1 MRCSRNPKK
10 SPQIAQMTQ
19 MPGGGRATRVTL
31 RRGAG
36 WICVHLC
43 NLWMIAVLG
52 CTPAKLPMAPGG
64 DALSTVE
71 ARALQVRTLRAQFDS
86 VARWPGGERRA
97 AGVLLVRTPDEW
109 RLRLVAPFGITVL
122 DALHTHGSSFVT
134 TPLAAANARI
144 DDPAAL
150 AAFSHMGPG
159 DSLVFGTPRGAA
171 ACVAG
176 QPRDGLLQ
184 YWCGGEPPSRWLS
197 IDPATATVRAEAELA
212 NGRAVVS
219 RRYDDYR
226 VVDGVPLPFRIVI
239 DYPQQEVTVDIAV
252 SRYELNPP
260 LGDDLFAPPPG
271 ARAVARIDDGD
282 GDGA

>member
-1 MRCSRNPKK
+1 
-10 SPQIAQMTQ
+10 MTQ
-19 MPGGGRATRVTL
+19 MRSPSGRTRRATV
-31 RRGAG
+31 
-36 WICVHLC
+36 ICVHLC

-52 CTPAKLPMAPGG
+52 CAAATLPQAGGG
-64 DALSTVE
+64 DPLATIE
-71 ARALQVRTLRAQFDS
+71 ARAMQVRTLRAQFDS
-86 VARWPGGERRA
+86 LARWPGGERNA
-97 AGVLLVRTPDEW
+97 AGVLLVRAPDEW

-171 ACVAG
+171 ACVAAP
-176 QPRDGLLQ
+176 PRDGLLQ

-197 IDPATATVRAEAELA
+197 VDPATATVRAEAELA

-226 VVDGVPLPFRIVI
+226 MVDGVPLPFRIVI
-239 DYPQQEVTVDIAV
+239 DYPQQEVTVEITV
-252 SRYELNPP
+252 SRYELNPS

-271 ARAVARIDDGD
+271 ARAVARVGPGGD
-282 GDGA
+282 PLTAEPPA